1 MHAVNVLNDFVLLCV
16 FFTLT
21 MMHYIILLLIFVYTT
36 NFSLIICTLIERS
49 INSDVSLVQRLK
61 ENDKPAFELIFN
73 KFSKK
78 LYYFTLSYVRSKAE
92 TEEIIQNVFVA
103 LWENRDM
110 LSEAFPIRNYLY
122 KITINHIY
130 NYYKHQL
137 VRRRYFEKTILEGK
151 DEDQES
157 VQGILSNDLGEIVN
171 KIVGELPLRQQVI
184 FRLSRTDGLCHAEI
198 AQRLGLSVRSVE
210 NQIYRALKYIRE
222 KLNKESILT
231 E

>member
-1 MHAVNVLNDFVLLCV
+1 
-16 FFTLT
+16 
-21 MMHYIILLLIFVYTT
+21 
-36 NFSLIICTLIERS
+36 
-49 INSDVSLVQRLK
+49 VQRLK

-78 LYYFTLSYVRSKAE
+78 LYYFTLSYVHSQAE

-110 LSEAFPIRNYLY
+110 LSEAFPIQNYLY
-122 KITINHIY
+122 KVTINHIY
-130 NYYKHQL
+130 NFYKHQM
-137 VRRRYFEKTILEGK
+137 VRRRYAENMILEGT
-151 DEDQES
+151 DEDHVAMED
-157 VQGILSNDLGEIVN
+157 ILTNDLGEIVN
-171 KIVGELPLRQQVI
+171 KIIGELPLRQRVI
-184 FRLSRTDGLCHAEI
+184 FRLSRTEGLCHAEI
-198 AQRLGLSVRSVE
+198 AQQLGLSVRSVE

>member
-1 MHAVNVLNDFVLLCV
+1 LEEKLL
-16 FFTLT
+16 
-21 MMHYIILLLIFVYTT
+21 
-36 NFSLIICTLIERS
+36 
-49 INSDVSLVQRLK
+49 NSDVSLVRRLK
-61 ENDKPAFELIFN
+61 ENDKPAYELIFN

-78 LYYFTLSYVRSKAE
+78 LYYFTLSYVHSQAE

-110 LSEAFPIRNYLY
+110 LSEAFPIQNYLY
-122 KITINHIY
+122 KVTINHIY

-137 VRRRYFEKTILEGK
+137 VRRRYFEKMILEGK
-151 DEDQES
+151 DVDHDS
-157 VQGILSNDLGEIVN
+157 VQGILANDLGEIMN
-171 KIVGELPLRQQVI
+171 KIIAELPSRQQVI
-184 FRLSRTDGLCHAEI
+184 FKLSRTEGLCHAEI

>member
-1 MHAVNVLNDFVLLCV
+1 LNKRFL
-16 FFTLT
+16 
-21 MMHYIILLLIFVYTT
+21 
-36 NFSLIICTLIERS
+36 
-49 INSDVSLVQRLK
+49 NSDLSLVQRLK
-61 ENDKPAFELIFN
+61 ENDKLAYELIFN

-78 LYYFTLSYVRSKAE
+78 LYYYTLSYVRSQAE

-110 LSEAFPIRNYLY
+110 LSEAFPIQNYLY
-122 KITINHIY
+122 KVTINHIY

-137 VRRRYFEKTILEGK
+137 VRRRYFEKMILEG
-151 DEDQES
+151 EDVDHDS
-157 VQGILSNDLGEIVN
+157 VQGILANDLGEIMN
-171 KIVGELPLRQQVI
+171 KIIGELPLRQRVI

>member
-1 MHAVNVLNDFVLLCV
+1 LK
-16 FFTLT
+16 
-21 MMHYIILLLIFVYTT
+21 
-36 NFSLIICTLIERS
+36 ERS
-49 INSDVSLVQRLK
+49 LNSDASLVQRLK

-78 LYYFTLSYVRSKAE
+78 LYYFTLSYVHSKTE

-110 LSEAFPIRNYLY
+110 LSEAFPIQNYLY
-122 KITINHIY
+122 RVTINHIY

-137 VRRRYFEKTILEGK
+137 VRRRYVNNMILEGT
-151 DEDQES
+151 DEDHEAL
-157 VQGILSNDLGEIVN
+157 QGILTNDLGEIVN
-171 KIVGELPLRQQVI
+171 KIVGELPLRQRVI

>member
-1 MHAVNVLNDFVLLCV
+1 MHAVNGLNDFILLCV

-49 INSDVSLVQRLK
+49 VNSDVSLVQRLK

-78 LYYFTLSYVRSKAE
+78 LYYFTLSYVHSKAE

-110 LSEAFPIRNYLY
+110 LSEAFPIQNYLY
-122 KITINHIY
+122 KVTINHIY

-137 VRRRYFEKTILEGK
+137 VRRRYVNNMILEGT
-151 DEDQES
+151 DEDHEAL
-157 VQGILSNDLGEIVN
+157 QGILTNDLGEIVN
-171 KIVGELPLRQQVI
+171 KIVGELPLRQRVI
-184 FRLSRTDGLCHAEI
+184 FKLSRTDGLCHAEI

>member
-1 MHAVNVLNDFVLLCV
+1 LNEKFL
-16 FFTLT
+16 
-21 MMHYIILLLIFVYTT
+21 
-36 NFSLIICTLIERS
+36 
-49 INSDVSLVQRLK
+49 NSDESLVRRLK

-78 LYYFTLSYVRSKAE
+78 LYYFTLSYLHSQAE
-92 TEEIIQNVFVA
+92 SEEIVQNVFIA

-110 LSEAFPIRNYLY
+110 LNESFPLQNYLY
-122 KITINHIY
+122 KVTINHIY

-137 VRRRYFEKTILEGK
+137 VRRRYFEKMILEGK
-151 DEDQES
+151 EEDQEPA
-157 VQGILSNDLGEIVN
+157 QGILANDLGEIMN
-171 KIVGELPLRQQVI
+171 KIIGELPIRQRLI
-184 FRLSRTDGLCHAEI
+184 FRLSRTEGLSHAEI

-222 KLNKESILT
+222 KLSKESILA